1 MVEKIGEK
9 AKRVK
14 KDLLTLLDIGSELES
29 VIDFA
34 IKLKTKGEDS
44 KYQNALA
51 KRTMAMIF
59 EKSSTRTRVSF
70 EVAMTQ
76 MSGHSMFL
84 SPKDLQLGRG
94 ETVADT
100 AKVLSRYVDII
111 MYRAFSHDTMKE
123 LAENATIP
131 VINGLD
137 DLAHPCQIIADLM
150 TIKEHKGKLGGIDL
164 AYVGD
169 GNNVCN
175 SLLLG
180 TSLVGMNIRVGCPEK
195 YSPNHEL
202 LNQAKDISKSTGSTI
217 TLTTDPKAAVKDCD
231 VIYTDVWVSM
241 GNETERTERESLF
254 KPYQVNSE
262 LVKFAKND
270 CIIMHCLPAH
280 RGLEITDEVIDSE
293 RAVVFDEA
301 ENRLHAQ
308 KAIILY
314 LLGMMG

>member
-1 MVEKIGEK
+1 MAGEGF
-9 AKRVK
+9 K
-14 KDLLTLLDIGSELES
+14 KDLLSMLDLDMDVHKVLELAIMLKSMGNSSTSEYRN
-29 VIDFA
+29 I
-34 IKLKTKGEDS
+34 
-44 KYQNALA
+44 LA
-51 KRTMAMIF
+51 NKSMAMIF

-76 MSGHSMFL
+76 LGGHSLFL

-111 MYRAFSHDTMKE
+111 MYRAFENSTMKE
-123 LAENATIP
+123 LANNATVP

-137 DLAHPCQIIADLM
+137 NLEHPCQIVADLM
-150 TIKEHKGKLGGIDL
+150 TIKEHRGALKGIKF

-180 TSLVGMNIRVGCPEK
+180 AALVGMDMNVGHPEGYAPDQNI
-195 YSPNHEL
+195 L
-202 LNQAKDISKSTGSTI
+202 AKAIQIADQNSCSI
-217 TLTTDPKAAVKDCD
+217 TTTTDPHEAVKDCE
-231 VIYTDVWVSM
+231 VVYTDVWVSM
-241 GNETERTERESLF
+241 GDEADKEKREKLF
-254 KPYQVNSE
+254 MPYQVNFQ
-262 LVKFAKND
+262 LIKDAKPD
-270 CIIMHCLPAH
+270 CIVMHCLPAH
-280 RGLEITDEVIDSE
+280 RGQEISDDVLDSSHS
-293 RAVVFDEA
+293 VVFDEA

-314 LLGMMG
+314 LLGLPN